1 MILCFVYEVHIVNNC
16 PTVLFVCVHNSG
28 RSQMAEAFF
37 NLLAAGKF
45 VSISAGTFPGES
57 VNQLVVNAME
67 EVDIDISD
75 NKPKLLTQDMLDGAQ
90 KVITMGCNVED
101 ACPANMIIT
110 EDWGLDDP
118 NGQNLDT
125 IRVIRNKIRNKV
137 LAILNEM
144 M

>member
-1 MILCFVYEVHIVNNC
+1 MDNF

-45 VSISAGTFPGES
+45 IAYSAGTFPGKT
-57 VNQLVVNAME
+57 VNQAVVDAMRE
-67 EVDIDISD
+67 IGIDISD
-75 NKPKLLTQDMLDGAQ
+75 NKPKLLTQGMLDVAW

-101 ACPANMIIT
+101 ACPANMVIT

-118 NGQNLDT
+118 NGQDLIMVRT
-125 IRVIRNKIRNKV
+125 IRDKV
-137 LAILNEM
+137 SYRVRALLNEM
-144 M
+144 GQYSSS

>member
-1 MILCFVYEVHIVNNC
+1 MNNC

>member
-1 MILCFVYEVHIVNNC
+1 MNNC

-45 VSISAGTFPGES
+45 VSSSAGTFPSES

>member
-1 MILCFVYEVHIVNNC
+1 
-16 PTVLFVCVHNSG
+16 
-28 RSQMAEAFF
+28 MAEAFF